1 MQKFNALIAQD
12 LDRLGV
18 AGALGEALTRIDP
31 EGQRP
36 IHLRCYSELDNVLF
50 QKDMSVCLKRSMTIS
65 ALISMCWTQTRLQQ
79 QELEFEEGSH

>member
-36 IHLRCYSELDNVLF
+36 IHLRCYFELDNVLF
-50 QKDMSVCLKRSMTIS
+50 QKDMPVC
-65 ALISMCWTQTRLQQ
+65 
-79 QELEFEEGSH
+79 